1 MPQPANDNRP
11 AEFDAAILA
20 YVPGMHKLARRLRP
34 EAPGHVREDLVQ
46 ATLCQAFATWRSYR
60 PENSPYT
67 WLQFIMRDLS
77 RDDIKRQQKTAA
89 FKLSLAGVSVRTTP
103 PNQEHAADLALVV
116 GRISPELRADMLD
129 VAQGAPL
136 AEPASRRGTSRQ
148 RVEQIL
154 KRERARLAGLE
165 RQADT
170 RRDVAYGRAA

>member
-1 MPQPANDNRP
+1 MTTTRP
-11 AEFDAAILA
+11 ASFDAAILA
-20 YVPGMHKLARRLRP
+20 YVPGMQKLARRLRP
-34 EAPGHVREDLVQ
+34 EAPRHVLDDLVQ
-46 ATLCQAFATWRSYR
+46 STLCQAFATWRSYR

-77 RDDIKRQQKTAA
+77 RDHTRRLRQAA
-89 FKLSLAGVSVRTTP
+89 EFKLRLRGVSVTITE
-103 PNQEHAADLALVV
+103 PNQEHAADLALAID
-116 GRISPELRADMLD
+116 RITPAIRSDLIE

-136 AEPASRRGTSRQ
+136 AKPAARRGTSRQ
-148 RVEQIL
+148 RIEQIL